1 MGSAAAGL
9 SREEAKV
16 LTQVRDKG
24 TGMKK
29 KKEKR
34 KKRKLYFKALLFT
47 SSVQEIYG
55 F

>member
-34 KKRKLYFKALLFT
+34 KKRGAIVHL
-47 SSVQEIYG
+47 SRPP
-55 F
+55 